1 MTTNN
6 RALPLDGITVLDLGQ
21 IYQGPYAGFL
31 LSMAGAR
38 VIKIEQTRGEPLRA
52 RGDSLPYA
60 ALNSSKE
67 AVTLDL
73 KSSEGREMFL
83 GLAASADVVLVNYA
97 PGVPEK
103 LGIDAES
110 LWKVNPQLVFAHA
123 SGFGL
128 SGPDSAQTAMDI
140 TVQAHMGPMS
150 VTGHPDQPPVK
161 AGVAFVDF
169 LGGAHLYGAIVS
181 ALFDAQRTGKGR
193 LVETSMAE
201 ATYHTLCSNML
212 SWHQTGASP
221 RTGNKHAA
229 MGVAPYDVYQCSDGH
244 VALISVTNR
253 HWRSVLEVI
262 GREDLLTDPRF
273 RHNTDRAA
281 HMGAVDEL
289 VEEWTRQRSRED
301 VASLLGAAGVPIAVV
316 RNVEEVVKDQ
326 HLIER
331 QFLQWVNHP
340 TLGEIP
346 LPHSPLRFHGSTLRE
361 LDLFHAIGEDNES
374 VYGEFLDLTAA
385 EIEALRE
392 RGVV

>member
-1 MTTNN
+1 MTANN

-289 VEEWTRQRSRED
+289 VEEWTRQRSREE

-316 RNVEEVVKDQ
+316 RNVEAVVKDQ

-331 QFLQWVNHP
+331 QFLQWVSHP

>member
-1 MTTNN
+1 MTANN

-140 TVQAHMGPMS
+140 TVQA
-150 VTGHPDQPPVK
+150 
-161 AGVAFVDF
+161 
-169 LGGAHLYGAIVS
+169 
-181 ALFDAQRTGKGR
+181 
-193 LVETSMAE
+193 
-201 ATYHTLCSNML
+201 L
-212 SWHQTGASP
+212 S
-221 RTGNKHAA
+221 
-229 MGVAPYDVYQCSDGH
+229 
-244 VALISVTNR
+244 LI
-253 HWRSVLEVI
+253 HI
-262 GREDLLTDPRF
+262 
-273 RHNTDRAA
+273 
-281 HMGAVDEL
+281 
-289 VEEWTRQRSRED
+289 
-301 VASLLGAAGVPIAVV
+301 
-316 RNVEEVVKDQ
+316 
-326 HLIER
+326 
-331 QFLQWVNHP
+331 
-340 TLGEIP
+340 
-346 LPHSPLRFHGSTLRE
+346 
-361 LDLFHAIGEDNES
+361 
-374 VYGEFLDLTAA
+374 
-385 EIEALRE
+385 
-392 RGVV
+392 

>member
-1 MTTNN
+1 MTANN

-253 HWRSVLEVI
+253 HWRSVLEII

-289 VEEWTRQRSRED
+289 VEEWTRQRSREE

-331 QFLQWVNHP
+331 QFLQWVSHP

>member
-1 MTTNN
+1 MTANN

-289 VEEWTRQRSRED
+289 VEEWTRQRSREE

>member
-1 MTTNN
+1 MSSND

-38 VIKIEQTRGEPLRA
+38 VIKVEQTRGEPLRA
-52 RGDSLPYA
+52 RGDSISYA

-67 AVTLDL
+67 AITLDL
-73 KSSEGREMFL
+73 KSDDGREMFL
-83 GLAASADVVLVNYA
+83 GLVRKANVVLVNYA

-103 LGIDAES
+103 LGIDADS
-110 LWKVNPQLVFAHA
+110 LWKINPALVFAHA

-128 SGPDSAQTAMDI
+128 SGPDSTQTAMDI

-161 AGVAFVDF
+161 AGVAFIDF
-169 LGGAHLYGAIVS
+169 LGGAHLYGAIVT
-181 ALFDAQRTGKGR
+181 ALLDVERTGKGR

-201 ATYHTLCSNML
+201 AAYHTLCSNML
-212 SWHQTGASP
+212 SWHQTGTAP

-244 VALISVTNR
+244 VALISVTNK
-253 HWRSVLEVI
+253 HWRAVLDVI
-262 GREDLLTDPRF
+262 DRTDLLDEPRF
-273 RHNTDRAA
+273 RHNTDRATN
-281 HMGAVDEL
+281 MDEVDHL
-289 VEEWTRQRSRED
+289 VEQWTKDRRRDE
-301 VASLLGAAGVPIAVV
+301 VASRLSEAGVPVAIV
-316 RNVEEVVKDQ
+316 RGVDEVVNDS

-331 QFLQWVNHP
+331 QFLQWVDHE

-346 LPHSPLRFHGSTLRE
+346 LPHSPLRFHGSRLR
-361 LDLFHAIGEDNES
+361 DLEIFHPVGGDNEAI
-374 VYGEFLDLTAA
+374 YTEFLGLTPE
-385 EIEALRE
+385 EIADRRQ
-392 RGVV
+392 RGVI

>member
-1 MTTNN
+1 MTANN

>member
-1 MTTNN
+1 VTANN

-289 VEEWTRQRSRED
+289 VEEWTRQRSREE

-331 QFLQWVNHP
+331 QFLQWVSHP

>member
-1 MTTNN
+1 VNAN
-6 RALPLDGITVLDLGQ
+6 DRSLPLHGVTVLDLGQ

-31 LSMAGAR
+31 LAMAGAR
-38 VIKIEQTRGEPLRA
+38 VIKIEQTQGEPLRA

-60 ALNSSKE
+60 TLNSSKE

-73 KSSEGREMFL
+73 KSVQGHEMFL
-83 GLAASADVVLVNYA
+83 GLVEAADVVLVNYA

-103 LGIDAES
+103 LQIDAES
-110 LWKVNPQLVFAHA
+110 LWKVNPRLVFAHA

-169 LGGAHLYGAIVS
+169 LGGAHLYGAIVT
-181 ALFDAQRTGKGR
+181 ALLDVERTGEGR

-201 ATYHTLCSNML
+201 AAYHTLCSNML
-212 SWHQTGASP
+212 SWHQTGTAP

-229 MGVAPYDVYQCSDGH
+229 MGVAPYDVYQCSNGH

-262 GREDLLTDPRF
+262 DRTDLLEDPRF
-273 RHNTDRAA
+273 RHNTDRAE
-281 HMGAVDEL
+281 HMSAVDEL
-289 VEEWTRQRSRED
+289 VEEWTRQRSKED
-301 VASLLGAAGVPIAVV
+301 VAASLAAAGVPIAIV
-316 RNVEEVVKDQ
+316 RGVDEVVKDA

-331 QFLQWVNHP
+331 QFLQWVDHP

-346 LPHSPLRFHGSTLRE
+346 LPHSPLRFHGSTLRQ
-361 LDLFHAIGEDNES
+361 LDLFHSVGEDNET
-374 VYGEFLDLTAA
+374 VYGEFLNLSPS
-385 EIEALRE
+385 EIEVLRE

>member
-289 VEEWTRQRSRED
+289 VEEWTRQRSREE

>member
-1 MTTNN
+1 MTANN

-289 VEEWTRQRSRED
+289 VDSAKIPGRGRFVIGGSGRTDRGGPECRGSRQRSTPDR
-301 VASLLGAAGVPIAVV
+301 
-316 RNVEEVVKDQ
+316 
-326 HLIER
+326 
-331 QFLQWVNHP
+331 
-340 TLGEIP
+340 T
-346 LPHSPLRFHGSTLRE
+346 
-361 LDLFHAIGEDNES
+361 AISAMG
-374 VYGEFLDLTAA
+374 
-385 EIEALRE
+385 
-392 RGVV
+392 